1 MLRRSNKH
9 SPMMR
14 YRAVTQRWAAGLVAL
29 LLLATTSCRS
39 VKKVIA
45 PSSQVL
51 GVTLVEQ
58 TPHGA
63 RLDIIVGLANPN
75 LVALPLVNCD
85 YAITIDGVGRY
96 WFSDRPHKTLPAG
109 LASGGERVGLQKLRL
124 PVAIEHE
131 GGDLT
136 GTAFKVHGTVLYEPP
151 SEMQK
156 LLMESNFT
164 LPKVEFFGTGL
175 VQ

>member
-1 MLRRSNKH
+1 MTRSNKH
-9 SPMMR
+9 RPMIR
-14 YRAVTQRWAAGLVAL
+14 YSAVTPCWAAGLLAL
-29 LLLATTSCRS
+29 LLWVATSCRS
-39 VKKVIA
+39 VKKIAA
-45 PSSQVL
+45 PSAQVL

-58 TPHGA
+58 TPYGA
-63 RLDIIVGLANPN
+63 RLDVIVGLANPN
-75 LVALPLVNCD
+75 LIALPLVNCD
-85 YAITIDGVGRY
+85 YAITIDGVGSY
-96 WFSDRPHKTLPAG
+96 WFSDRPHRTLPAG

-156 LLMESNFT
+156 LLMESN
-164 LPKVEFFGTGL
+164 LAIPKVEFFGAGL